1 MGFLAKF
8 LPPSSL
14 CSSFDDTTC
23 EFTEQTL
30 RANLCDCPLTPLTA
44 MDGSGKL
51 ETYVANRANIARNRS
66 RLLEDSITNHFADGV
81 VFRPSKHNLKR
92 RGVDQH

>member
-1 MGFLAKF
+1 
-8 LPPSSL
+8 
-14 CSSFDDTTC
+14 
-23 EFTEQTL
+23 
-30 RANLCDCPLTPLTA
+30 
-44 MDGSGKL
+44 MDGSEKL